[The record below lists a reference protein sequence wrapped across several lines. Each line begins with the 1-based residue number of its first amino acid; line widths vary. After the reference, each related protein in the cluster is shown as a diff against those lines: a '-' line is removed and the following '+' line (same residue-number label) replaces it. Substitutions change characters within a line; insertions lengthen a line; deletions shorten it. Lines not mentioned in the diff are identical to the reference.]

1 MHTPT
6 QLPPRTLQHRHS
18 VAHGLLR
25 EPPPSPYPP
34 PLSRS
39 ATYVPQPTAPPSPA
53 PPFLHHNSE
62 GTHPYAQVGPS
73 AGFPAVSSTTFRQSN
88 GLIPLQEAVAL
99 NRERTIRAQQ
109 LGGGGSA
116 RANSGPGSFADSS
129 RAASGSSSLPRGEGG
144 TKKLF
149 RKRTSV
155 PGTAPSPP
163 SASPYPPIPPRP
175 QPPAIPSAHYASY
188 SPSSYYPD
196 RLPYS
201 STYPPVSPHQPTS
214 LPASPISP
222 HTPAYPAYPSTASLP
237 HLPISSPRTP
247 EEFEA
252 EQLNRIRRESL
263 ESEQARLAALQSQT
277 NQLLSTLDSSAHEQ
291 AELDRLQAEE
301 EERLLREALER
312 SRIEEEERGR
322 EERRRR
328 LEEEKEVQRA
338 IQASR
343 TDKGKGRASTA
354 EVEDEVSRRER
365 EALELAMQLSLEETG
380 RRAAYGSGR
389 TETSA
394 QAFERYSLP
403 STSSDAHP
411 AHPSAPLDLVAIDSE
426 PDDLPPAYEYP
437 AYAPEFDLPT
447 DVILGPGR
455 PLPVAPPGP
464 PNSYV
469 DTVSIPPAAR
479 GPLPI
484 PPIEIS
490 SSAYSTYSP
499 HPPALRHDSASSNGY
514 DSLAATA
521 GSFSDLSG
529 SARHA
534 DEAGAAEGGDD
545 PFDDRFEASDGEDV
559 ESGYSSVA
567 VSEAPSAASSQ
578 EGQMKDLFAAVL
590 ARRATIRANG
600 PPELHLAVAGP
611 HADHDR
617 GEDLSLL
624 PPLTSTNEA
633 LEGQQVT
640 PTTVTSLPIPSP
652 PVPPA
657 SAPTTPPLAQ
667 PLLTPPTIG
676 PTPAS
681 APASPAASFR
691 SDPSFG
697 GFVEDATSPAAF
709 ADEHILRDV
718 RWGFV
723 NEAQSKSG
731 RYSSLEHEGD
741 FPRGA
746 QLSLGMEEDGRQLY
760 RSFAVEAR
768 TWQGLLVYLMWH
780 GNSRLEAAPADLQ
793 GEKSGR
799 GLRVAIAVDFFRSPA
814 SNPSSAVSVRP
825 PRVRV
830 RITLQPPSQDSP
842 NSHDTASVT
851 PVAPAS
857 LEPVN
862 PSIRLTLDMR
872 PYLPLPLSALAT
884 ILSRAHTQSRQAL
897 RSSHVSSNGN
907 SAGAVLARAVD
918 LFRRLNG
925 ETVTND
931 FSAESATDEHDEYGL
946 LDRMKARLRRRRGPR
961 VLHSDDGRGPVRRPT
976 GGPLPEGALLIT
988 PFSIDPT

>member
-6 QLPPRTLQHRHS
+6 QPPPRVLQHRHS
-18 VAHGLLR
+18 VADGLLR
-25 EPPPSPYPP
+25 EPPSSPYPP

-39 ATYVPQPTAPPSPA
+39 ATYIPQPTAPPSPA

-73 AGFPAVSSTTFRQSN
+73 AGFPAASSAGPRQPN

-109 LGGGGSA
+109 PGGDGTG

-129 RAASGSSSLPRGEGG
+129 RVACGSSSGSRGEGG
-144 TKKLF
+144 AKKLF

-155 PGTAPSPP
+155 PGSAPSPP
-163 SASPYPPIPPRP
+163 STSPYPPIPPRP
-175 QPPAIPSAHYASY
+175 QMPAIPPAHYASY
-188 SPSSYYPD
+188 SPSAYYPD
-196 RLPYS
+196 RRPPS
-201 STYPPVSPHQPTS
+201 SPYPPVPLHQPTS

-247 EEFEA
+247 EEIEA

-263 ESEQARLAALQSQT
+263 ESEQARLAAVQSQT

-343 TDKGKGRASTA
+343 MDKGKGRATTA

-389 TETSA
+389 AETSA

-403 STSSDAHP
+403 STSSAAQP
-411 AHPSAPLDLVAIDSE
+411 AHPSAPLDLLATDPE

-437 AYAPEFDLPT
+437 AYTPEFDLPT

-455 PLPVAPPGP
+455 LLPIPPATAT
-464 PNSYV
+464 SDYV
-469 DTVSIPPAAR
+469 DPAVIPPAAR

-484 PPIEIS
+484 PPIEVS
-490 SSAYSTYSP
+490 SSAHSAYSP
-499 HPPALRHDSASSNGY
+499 HLPASRHDSASSTGY

-529 SARHA
+529 SSQLA
-534 DEAGAAEGGDD
+534 DEAGAVEGGDD
-545 PFDDRFEASDGEDV
+545 PFDDRFEASDEGDV
-559 ESGYSSVA
+559 ESGYSSIA

-590 ARRATIRANG
+590 ARRATIRANM
-600 PPELHLAVAGP
+600 PPELHLAAAAPDANHERRQG
-611 HADHDR
+611 
-617 GEDLSLL
+617 LSLL
-624 PPLTSTNEA
+624 SPPTPTNEP
-633 LEGQQVT
+633 LEAQQIT
-640 PTTVTSLPIPSP
+640 PTAVTSLPLPSP
-652 PVPPA
+652 PVPTA

-723 NEAQSKSG
+723 DESQSKSG
-731 RYSSLEHEGD
+731 RYPSLEHEGD

-793 GEKSGR
+793 GDKSGR

-814 SNPSSAVSVRP
+814 SNPSSAVSIRP

-830 RITLQPPSQDSP
+830 RITLQPPLQDPSDP
-842 NSHDTASVT
+842 RNAASVT

-862 PSIRLTLDMR
+862 PSIRLTLDLQ

-931 FSAESATDEHDEYGL
+931 YSAENAAEEDDEYGL

-988 PFSIDPT
+988 PFSIDPA

>member
-1 MHTPT
+1 MRSPTLTP
-6 QLPPRTLQHRHS
+6 
-18 VAHGLLR
+18 
-25 EPPPSPYPP
+25 
-34 PLSRS
+34 
-39 ATYVPQPTAPPSPA
+39 
-53 PPFLHHNSE
+53 
-62 GTHPYAQVGPS
+62 
-73 AGFPAVSSTTFRQSN
+73 
-88 GLIPLQEAVAL
+88 
-99 NRERTIRAQQ
+99 
-109 LGGGGSA
+109 
-116 RANSGPGSFADSS
+116 
-129 RAASGSSSLPRGEGG
+129 
-144 TKKLF
+144 
-149 RKRTSV
+149 
-155 PGTAPSPP
+155 
-163 SASPYPPIPPRP
+163 
-175 QPPAIPSAHYASY
+175 
-188 SPSSYYPD
+188 
-196 RLPYS
+196 
-201 STYPPVSPHQPTS
+201 
-214 LPASPISP
+214 
-222 HTPAYPAYPSTASLP
+222 
-237 HLPISSPRTP
+237 
-247 EEFEA
+247 
-252 EQLNRIRRESL
+252 QLNRIRRESL

-768 TWQGLLVYLMWH
+768 TWQGLLVYLMCACAYSSSSASQLTFATTQGTATLAWKLRLQIYRAKSPAVDCA
-780 GNSRLEAAPADLQ
+780 SRLQ
-793 GEKSGR
+793 ST
-799 GLRVAIAVDFFRSPA
+799 
-814 SNPSSAVSVRP
+814 SSVLPPRTPPPQSRSVRLESAFASP
-825 PRVRV
+825 FSLPRKIPLTR
-830 RITLQPPSQDSP
+830 TTPPPSRQ
-842 NSHDTASVT
+842 
-851 PVAPAS
+851 S
-857 LEPVN
+857 LPPLSN
-862 PSIRLTLDMR
+862 QSIRRSGSRSTCD
-872 PYLPLPLSALAT
+872 PTS
-884 ILSRAHTQSRQAL
+884 LSRFPPSL
-897 RSSHVSSNGN
+897 LSSHVRIRSHAKHCAPRTSRRTATARERSSRARSTC
-907 SAGAVLARAVD
+907 SAG
-918 LFRRLNG
+918 
-925 ETVTND
+925 
-931 FSAESATDEHDEYGL
+931 
-946 LDRMKARLRRRRGPR
+946 
-961 VLHSDDGRGPVRRPT
+961 
-976 GGPLPEGALLIT
+976 
-988 PFSIDPT
+988 

>member
-1 MHTPT
+1 M
-6 QLPPRTLQHRHS
+6 
-18 VAHGLLR
+18 
-25 EPPPSPYPP
+25 
-34 PLSRS
+34 
-39 ATYVPQPTAPPSPA
+39 
-53 PPFLHHNSE
+53 
-62 GTHPYAQVGPS
+62 
-73 AGFPAVSSTTFRQSN
+73 
-88 GLIPLQEAVAL
+88 
-99 NRERTIRAQQ
+99 AQQ
-109 LGGGGSA
+109 PGGGGSG
-116 RANSGPGSFADSS
+116 RASSGPGSFADPS
-129 RAASGSSSLPRGEGG
+129 RAACSSSSGSRGEGG
-144 TKKLF
+144 AKKLF

-155 PGTAPSPP
+155 PGSAPSPA
-163 SASPYPPIPPRP
+163 SSSPYPPIPPRP
-175 QPPAIPSAHYASY
+175 QQPTIPPSHYASY

-196 RLPYS
+196 RRPPPS
-201 STYPPVSPHQPTS
+201 PYPPVPPHQPTS
-214 LPASPISP
+214 LPVSPISP
-222 HTPAYPAYPSTASLP
+222 HTPAYPAYPSTASRP
-237 HLPISSPRTP
+237 HLPIASSPQTP
-247 EEFEA
+247 EEIEA

-263 ESEQARLAALQSQT
+263 ESEQARLAVVQSQA

-343 TDKGKGRASTA
+343 MDQGKGRAPTA

-365 EALELAMQLSLEETG
+365 EALELAMQLSLEETS
-380 RRAAYGSGR
+380 RRAAYSSGGA
-389 TETSA
+389 ETSA

-403 STSSDAHP
+403 STSASQP
-411 AHPSAPLDLVAIDSE
+411 VHPSAPLDLLAADAE

-437 AYAPEFDLPT
+437 AYSPEFDLPT

-455 PLPVAPPGP
+455 PLP
-464 PNSYV
+464 
-469 DTVSIPPAAR
+469 IPPATATSDYVDPAVEPPSAR

-484 PPIEIS
+484 PPIEVS
-490 SSAYSTYSP
+490 SSAQSAYSP
-499 HPPALRHDSASSNGY
+499 HLPASRHDSTSSIGY

-521 GSFSDLSG
+521 GSFSDLSA
-529 SARHA
+529 SARLA
-534 DEAGAAEGGDD
+534 DEAGAVEGGDD
-545 PFDDRFEASDGEDV
+545 PFDDRFEASDEEGV

-590 ARRATIRANG
+590 ARRATIRASM
-600 PPELHLAVAGP
+600 PPDLHLAVAEP
-611 HADHDR
+611 STDHER
-617 GEDLSLL
+617 GAALSLL
-624 PPLTSTNEA
+624 PPPISTSEPLDA
-633 LEGQQVT
+633 QQIT
-640 PTTVTSLPIPSP
+640 PTAVTSLPLPSP

-657 SAPTTPPLAQ
+657 SAPTTPPLTQ
-667 PLLTPPTIG
+667 SLLTPPTIG

-697 GFVEDATSPAAF
+697 GFVEDATTPAAF

-723 NEAQSKSG
+723 DEAQSKSG
-731 RYSSLEHEGD
+731 RYPSLEHEGD

-760 RSFAVEAR
+760 RSFAVETR

-793 GEKSGR
+793 GDKSGR
-799 GLRVAIAVDFFRSPA
+799 GLRVTVAVDFFRSPA
-814 SNPSSAVSVRP
+814 SHPSSAVSIRP

-830 RITLQPPSQDSP
+830 RVTLQRPSQEPSTTRDA
-842 NSHDTASVT
+842 ASVT

-862 PSIRLTLDMR
+862 PSIRLTLNLQ

-907 SAGAVLARAVD
+907 SAGVVLARAVD

-931 FSAESATDEHDEYGL
+931 YSAENAAEEDDEYGL

-988 PFSIDPT
+988 PFSIDPA